1 MKMMMMIKNNKC
13 DKFYYFLKLI
23 LKSFFYKVFNTI
35 MYKELNKNTNND
47 QLNINE
53 LQFEYIINQLI
64 PIIQKRIKEFH
75 KMFSLPL
82 IAEYWEETLSNSFK
96 EIGLENDWT
105 PGRSHKIGE
114 DMKLI
119 DIENSRISCKS
130 GVISDNRELKKEC
143 VKWSGSRTTS
153 FETLSDKLEH
163 LSLSHDDWYFL
174 LAKASKFNKKYK
186 LLVFPSYICKPNK
199 LIWNDTKSGKQWHG
213 KGEFLAEISKSMSAQ
228 LWTTFPLDKIP
239 YIYEIDCTK

>member
-1 MKMMMMIKNNKC
+1 MDN
-13 DKFYYFLKLI
+13 
-23 LKSFFYKVFNTI
+23 
-35 MYKELNKNTNND
+35 

-53 LQFEYIINQLI
+53 QSHELDTNQLQFEYIINEI
-64 PIIQKRIKEFH
+64 VPKIQKRIKEFH

-82 IAEYWEETLSNSFK
+82 IAEYWEETLSKSFK
-96 EIGLENDWT
+96 EIGFENDWT

-114 DMKLI
+114 DMKLF

-153 FETLSDKLEH
+153 FQTLSDKLEH
-163 LSLSHDDWYFL
+163 LSKSHDDWYFL
-174 LAKASKFNKKYK
+174 LAKVSKFNKKYK
-186 LLVFPSYICKPNK
+186 LLVFPSHICKPSK
-199 LIWNDTKSGKQWHG
+199 LLWNDTKSGKQWQG

-228 LWTTFPLDKIP
+228 LWTTFPLDMIP
-239 YIYEIDCTK
+239 YIYDIDCNE